1 MIRPP
6 ILIIERLIIFMR
18 IALILGALILAV
30 REYRI
35 SVATHTSERR
45 AYGPDLA
52 VVERKICDGPPIDRK
67 RKAATKMALGYERI
81 LCTDGKSGRI
91 IMLNPKTYAGALEPN
106 NP

>member
-30 REYRI
+30 REYII
-35 SVATHTSERR
+35 SVATHTIERR

-52 VVERKICDGPPIDRK
+52 VV
-67 RKAATKMALGYERI
+67 
-81 LCTDGKSGRI
+81 
-91 IMLNPKTYAGALEPN
+91 
-106 NP
+106 